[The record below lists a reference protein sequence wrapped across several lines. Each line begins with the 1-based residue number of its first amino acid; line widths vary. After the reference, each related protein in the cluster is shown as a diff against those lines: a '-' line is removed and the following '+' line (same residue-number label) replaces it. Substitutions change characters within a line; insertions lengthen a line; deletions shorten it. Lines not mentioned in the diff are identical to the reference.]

1 MQATVSNVFWDVW
14 TDRLLPLL
22 IARASHSL
30 LHPLDWGA
38 PEVLVFGVLTQVGLE
53 FYRHG
58 VPQLFGSWDQLPP
71 RGKPLE
77 TLQRIDRLYIACSQV
92 AIVVMTFHFLQFM
105 AASER
110 VLWQPAQLSAA
121 SVLLPL
127 PALFLVYDA
136 FYSVFHRALH
146 HRSVYAYVHKHHH
159 RQLVPTRGNTDAINV
174 HPLEFIPGE
183 HDRQHVHDTSTT
195 RPQFVR
201 DLSSTRPRLA
211 GEYNHLLA
219 FYLVSRAMPV
229 HALSGILF
237 LVLGGTLATL
247 NHTRIDFSALRLP
260 FTQVPIFGV
269 RAHDTHHAIPNSN
282 YGQYIM
288 LLDFLMGTYRLHPQD
303 PGSVEERRREAEGP
317 SGAARGDAADGN
329 ARPTRALGAGRAKQM

>member
-183 HDRQHVHDTSTT
+183 
-195 RPQFVR
+195 
-201 DLSSTRPRLA
+201 
-211 GEYNHLLA
+211 YNHLLA

-329 ARPTRALGAGRAKQM
+329 ARPTRALGAGKAKQM

>member
-260 FTQVPIFGV
+260 FTQAPPDRHALHTRIRHTLDALDTCGTLL
-269 RAHDTHHAIPNSN
+269 RAQAT
-282 YGQYIM
+282 
-288 LLDFLMGTYRLHPQD
+288 LH
-303 PGSVEERRREAEGP
+303 
-317 SGAARGDAADGN
+317 
-329 ARPTRALGAGRAKQM
+329 